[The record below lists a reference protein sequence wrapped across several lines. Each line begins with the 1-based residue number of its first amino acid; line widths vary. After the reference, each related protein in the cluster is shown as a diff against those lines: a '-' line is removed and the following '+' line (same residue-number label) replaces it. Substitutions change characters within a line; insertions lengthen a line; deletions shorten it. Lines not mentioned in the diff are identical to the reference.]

1 MSTAQYEHDVRSFE
15 DQNMYEGDSRMFVIF
30 FKDAVH
36 SESKSVDAG
45 RPIYDEFDFIK
56 IMAPGSKDSVIEK
69 VNYGHQQRFP
79 KQWAQY
85 QAHQEQT
92 TSGTP
97 LSEVPWLTV
106 AQRAEFL
113 AMNVRSVEGLVGMP
127 DNIAQKFMGFHGIK
141 QRAQAYLDAAAGAAP
156 IARLSAELEQRDIK
170 IAVLEGQMAEMIAI
184 QKAQQQMA
192 ATKSK

>member
-1 MSTAQYEHDVRSFE
+1 MSTAQYEHDVRAFE